1 MYVGLRALLIHK
13 GTKHGTVTGALS
25 IRLRALL
32 IHKGTKHSWYI
43 LSLHY
48 RLRALLIHKG
58 TKLRLRLLQKILL
71 FESFVN
77 S

>member
-13 GTKHGTVTGALS
+13 GTKHTATDS
-25 IRLRALL
+25 R
-32 IHKGTKHSWYI
+32 S
-43 LSLHY
+43 SE

-58 TKLRLRLLQKILL
+58 TKLSEIGTLKRYK

>member
-1 MYVGLRALLIHK
+1 MLIHKGTKPKQKEQIPDFGLRALLIHK
-13 GTKHGTVTGALS
+13 GTK
-25 IRLRALL
+25 L
-32 IHKGTKHSWYI
+32 IFIDLNLIIS
-43 LSLHY
+43 
-48 RLRALLIHKG
+48 LRALLIHKG